1 MIPSSVIDDI
11 KFRCDIESVVSS
23 YVTLKRTGVNLK
35 GLCPFHSEKTPSF
48 TVYPG
53 TQSYYCFGCGAAGE
67 VITFIMKEEN
77 LDYRNAVE
85 FLAKRAGIAL
95 PDFDDGDVRPKGP
108 GRTRILQMNL
118 EAAKYYRSMLWDER
132 IGAPGRQY
140 LAERQLSMGAVK
152 RFGLGYSPRDGGS
165 MLRHLKDLG
174 FTGEEIKTGYFA
186 GENERGYY
194 DYFRGRVMFP
204 IIDVQ
209 GNVIAF
215 GGRVLDDSKPKYL
228 NTSDTPAFRK
238 TKNLF
243 ALNYARNTD
252 AGYFILC
259 EGYMDVITLHD
270 AGFGMAV
277 ASLGTAFTEEQA
289 RIIKKYVPKVIL
301 SYDSDEAGQ
310 KAANRAIGIL
320 EKVGVEPKIL
330 RMSGAKDPD
339 EFIKKYGADR
349 FRSLIEGSSGKFE
362 FMMDGV
368 KARHALD
375 DPAERVKALDEVS
388 SYLAGIWSNVER
400 DIDTERAAKAFSVDP
415 KSLAADVASK
425 RRKNAKDADRKRT
438 GELIRVTAGT
448 GDRVN
453 PDFARAPKAARLE
466 EAVLGM
472 LLLHPDYLSREP
484 GGERAREED
493 FVTGL
498 GRRLFAFIRDN
509 AAGSAFQFGLL
520 NEAFTADEVARAAR
534 MQTERA
540 ELSVNDGKS
549 YDTYVLALREE
560 AAKRQPEE
568 DSLEAV
574 LKRRRAAD
582 GSDQY
587 IQE

>member
-53 TQSYYCFGCGAAGE
+53 TQSYYCFGCGAAGD

-77 LDYRNAVE
+77 LDYRNALE

-95 PDFDDGDVRPKGP
+95 PDFDEGDVRPKGP
-108 GRTRILQMNL
+108 GRARILQMNL
-118 EAAKYYRSMLWDER
+118 EAAKYYRGMLWDDK

-140 LAERQLSMGAVK
+140 LTERQLSMGAVK

-243 ALNYARNTD
+243 ALNYAKNTD

-320 EKVGVEPKIL
+320 EKAGVEPKIL

-388 SYLAGIWSNVER
+388 TYLAGIWSNVER

-438 GELIRVTAGT
+438 GELIRITAGT

-472 LLLHPDYLSREP
+472 LLLHPDYLTREP
-484 GGERAREED
+484 GGERTKEED
-493 FVTGL
+493 FVTSL
-498 GRRLFAFIRDN
+498 GKRLFVFLRDN
-509 AAGSAFQFGLL
+509 AVGSAFQFGLL
-520 NEAFTADEVARAAR
+520 NGAFTAEEVARAAR

-549 YDTYVLALREE
+549 FDTYVQALREE